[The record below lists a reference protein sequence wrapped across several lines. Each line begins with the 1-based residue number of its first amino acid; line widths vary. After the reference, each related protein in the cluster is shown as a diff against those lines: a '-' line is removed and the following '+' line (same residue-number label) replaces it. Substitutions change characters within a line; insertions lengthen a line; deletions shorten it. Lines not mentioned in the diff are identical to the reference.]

1 LFLAF
6 CFIKVSSSTIK
17 KIKIRVLQDRLLTRL
32 LFKTWTSLNKIWWK
46 SLIVI
51 RHGRYAFMIL
61 RLKTKIRLIY
71 AFVLQKIWDPM
82 PIKAIFMAKILI
94 FSLKL
99 ITFCLSQFKQQ
110 IVMKWL
116 LSEIYIFA
124 VTKISLA
131 SFIISNIDIK
141 HMTPNFCKIKTC
153 QSF

>member
-1 LFLAF
+1 LFRAF
-6 CFIKVSSSTIK
+6 CFIKVSLSTIK
-17 KIKIRVLQDRLLTRL
+17 KIKIRVLQDRRLTRL

-51 RHGRYAFMIL
+51 RHGLYAFTIL

-71 AFVLQKIWDPM
+71 AFVLQKIWDLM

-94 FSLKL
+94 FSLQL
-99 ITFCLSQFKQQ
+99 STFCLNQFKQQ

-131 SFIISNIDIK
+131 LFIISNIDIK
-141 HMTPNFCKIKTC
+141 HMTPHFCKIKTC